1 MSDLT
6 GAHAENAAG
15 GLSSHAETIR
25 ADMAATM
32 PARPMSGS
40 SLDALVRRLSP
51 RAGTGQRLGFVPAQ
65 VR

>member
-1 MSDLT
+1 MTDLS
-6 GAHAENAAG
+6 GGHSENAG
-15 GLSSHAETIR
+15 DGLSSHAATIR

-40 SLDALVRRLSP
+40 SLDALVRRQSP
-51 RAGTGQRLGFVPAQ
+51 VASIGQRLGFIPAQ